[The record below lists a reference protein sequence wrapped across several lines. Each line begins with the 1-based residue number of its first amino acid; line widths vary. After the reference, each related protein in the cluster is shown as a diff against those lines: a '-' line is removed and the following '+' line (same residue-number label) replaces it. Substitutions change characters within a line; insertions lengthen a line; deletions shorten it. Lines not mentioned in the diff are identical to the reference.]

1 MPLILHEDLQ
11 SPYSTSNER
20 GIANTHG
27 TQVQRST
34 EHLRQPGSRWMNN
47 IWQRRGWDV
56 GGVNVGHAR
65 VAGDQ
70 HHQMMTEKQVMRQK
84 VKDFGRFLQIL
95 GSCGKDLNTGMNL
108 AHGAYGESSWVF
120 RALQASVPTAG
131 GILLQPEV
139 LDDIIEFLRSKEVVR
154 NFGPQTIDLT
164 TGTAIINKLT
174 GTANTSY
181 VGELPDDETSQLST
195 GAIVMSR
202 KKLLSRTSISNDLLR
217 FGSGADNLVAQDL
230 AAGMGVAMDAA
241 FIRANGTAFTPKG
254 LKYWAQAS
262 NVFNAQALAGDDTD
276 IQTITDDLNQAI
288 LNLTGNDVI
297 LDNPG
302 WIFAPRVKQF
312 LMTKYSANAGVR
324 VWGDEM
330 SGGTLLGAAF
340 DDTTSIPVTLGG
352 GTESEVYMVEFSHV
366 IIGDASNG
374 LIIDTSDVAS
384 YNEGGS
390 QVSAFTQD
398 TTVVRVIDEHDLA
411 VRHDEAVSVIEAVTW
426 GA

>member
-11 SPYSTSNER
+11 SPYRTTSER
-20 GIANTHG
+20 GIANVHG
-27 TQVQRST
+27 REVQRET

-56 GGVNVGHAR
+56 RGVHVGHSR
-65 VAGDQ
+65 VAGDAQ
-70 HHQMMTEKQVMRQK
+70 HRMLTEKQQMQRQIK
-84 VKDFGRFLQIL
+84 QFGQFMQLL
-95 GSCGKDLNTGMNL
+95 GSCGKDLSTASSL
-108 AHGAYGESSWVF
+108 AHGAYGEDSWVF

-131 GILLQPEV
+131 GLLLQPEV
-139 LDDIIEFLRSKEVVR
+139 LDDIIEFLRSKEVIR

-174 GTANTSY
+174 GTANTAY
-181 VGELPDDETSQLST
+181 VGELPDDEVSQLST
-195 GAIVMSR
+195 GSIVMSR
-202 KKLLSRTSISNDLLR
+202 KKLLSRTAISNDLLR
-217 FGSGADNLVAQDL
+217 FGSGADSLVAQDL
-230 AAGMGVAMDAA
+230 ASGMGVAMDAA

-254 LKYWAQAS
+254 LKFWAQAA
-262 NVFNAQALAGDDTD
+262 NVFNAAALAGDDTD

-302 WIFAPRVKQF
+302 WIFAPRVRQF

-330 SGGTLLGAAF
+330 AGGTLLGAAF

-374 LIIDTSDVAS
+374 LIIDTSTEAS
-384 YNEGGS
+384 YTEGGS